1 MFLKAILLLMND
13 LKKDIFYTKKKYN
26 RIIDETGIVEI

>member
-1 MFLKAILLLMND
+1 MFLKAIFLLMND

-26 RIIDETGIVEI
+26 HIIVETGIVEI